1 MSAENS
7 ALDGGRPAPRGAV
20 FLSYA
25 SQDAEAVRRIAEA
38 LRVSGVEVWFDQ
50 NELVGGDAWD
60 AKIRGQ
66 IGSCALFVPVISAAT
81 QARLEGYFRIEWKLA
96 AQRTHAMAEEKAFLL
111 PVVIDDTRDAEA
123 KVPGEFRAVQWTWL
137 PDGEVSVAFCARVK
151 ALLGFS
157 VAGSV
162 SAQPPIP
169 SPGSSS
175 ALPPKPRWSFAL
187 SAGAFA
193 IIVAIGTA
201 LFVSKKS
208 SPPPAERAQPATTPS
223 GLTANPSPAIAPSV
237 AADPKTIAV
246 LPFENLSTE
255 PDSDLFANGMHEE
268 MLTALGKVGAL
279 NVIGRT
285 SVLPYREAARRNLP
299 QISAELGVGSVVE
312 GSVRRAGQR
321 VRISVQLVDA
331 RTRRQLWAD
340 SYERDF
346 TDVFAIQAAVAG
358 EVVAKLS
365 AKLTPREQ
373 SVLAQQPS
381 ENARAYQLYVE
392 SRSLFRDNNGGS
404 SREKYYEIVRK
415 LEEATRLDPHFG
427 GAFAQLAYTHAAMF
441 FFPTIDSTPARATLA
456 QRALAEAQ
464 RLAPDSGETHVAAG
478 YFAYACL
485 ADYPAALRSLEAALP
500 TNPNDS
506 STRYTLGL
514 VLRRLGRHE
523 EAAVELERSVA
534 LDPLDS
540 RHYRNLI
547 QSLMML
553 RRFTEVVGHAERR
566 SRLRAAEGMLSAYL
580 VRARFELDG
589 NQTRFVE
596 GWKELAVDADDAEK
610 ADLLANAAL
619 AAGNLVEALRMLSDL
634 QIEARLQGA
643 ALLGHLMQRAELAF
657 ALGRGEEVTAL
668 ALRARASMGAARKVR
683 FGESA
688 VIGAEMTLA
697 AMTGRKSEAL
707 GAMGPLRE
715 STKDDQFISRLV
727 LFNIATAH
735 LLLGDETDALDGLT
749 LVMNGPSPVE
759 AGPRGIH
766 LHPIWSRLNGN
777 PRFEAILQRAKPL

>member
-1 MSAENS
+1 MSDSQPAS
-7 ALDGGRPAPRGAV
+7 ANRAV

-38 LRVSGVEVWFDQ
+38 LRAAGVEVWFDQ

-60 AKIRGQ
+60 QKIRRQ
-66 IGSCALFVPVISAAT
+66 IKDCALFVPVISAAT
-81 QARLEGYFRIEWKLA
+81 QARTEGYFRLEWRLA
-96 AQRTHAMAEEKAFLL
+96 DQRTHLMARGRPFLL
-111 PVVIDDTRDAEA
+111 PVVIDGTRDSEA
-123 KVPGEFRAVQWTWL
+123 QVPESFTEVQWTRL
-137 PDGEVSVAFCARVK
+137 PGGETPPVFCARVK
-151 ALLGFS
+151 TLLGGTVPS
-157 VAGSV
+157 EVG
-162 SAQPPIP
+162 AQPPGQP
-169 SPGSSS
+169 PGQLA
-175 ALPPKPRWSFAL
+175 ALPPKPRQPFFVT
-187 SAGAFA
+187 AGALA
-193 IIVAIGTA
+193 IVVVIGTA
-201 LFVSKKS
+201 LVVSRKS
-208 SPPPAERAQPATTPS
+208 SPPPTAPAQPAATASALTTNS
-223 GLTANPSPAIAPSV
+223 FPAIAPSV
-237 AADPKTIAV
+237 AADPKSIAV

-255 PDSDLFANGMHEE
+255 PDSELFANGMHEE

-285 SVLPYREAARRNLP
+285 SVLPYRDAAQRNLS

-392 SRSLFRDNNGGS
+392 ARSLFRDTNGS
-404 SREKYYEIVRK
+404 SSRGKYDEIVRK

-427 GAFAQLAYTHAAMF
+427 GAFAQLAYTHATMF

-485 ADYPAALRSLEAALP
+485 ADYPAALLSLEAALP

-506 STRYTLGL
+506 TVRYTVGL
-514 VLRRLGRHE
+514 VLRRLGRHG

-540 RHYRNLI
+540 RHYGNLI
-547 QSLMML
+547 QSLMTL
-553 RRFTEVVGHAERR
+553 RRYAEVVAYAERR
-566 SRLRAAEGMLSAYL
+566 TRLRPGGGKLSASL

-589 NQTRFVE
+589 NRTRFVE
-596 GWKELAVDADDAEK
+596 GLKELAADVDDAGK

-619 AAGNLVEALRMLSDL
+619 AAGNFAEALRMLSDPRV
-634 QIEARLQGA
+634 EARLQGTSL
-643 ALLGHLMQRAELAF
+643 LLGHLMRRAQLAH
-657 ALGRGEEVTAL
+657 ALGRVDEVAAL
-668 ALRARASMGAARKVR
+668 AVRARASMDAVRSVR
-683 FGESA
+683 FGEGD
-688 VIGAEMTLA
+688 VISAEMALA
-697 AMTGRKSEAL
+697 AMAGRKSEAVK
-707 GAMGPLRE
+707 AMGRLRE
-715 STKDDQFISRLV
+715 LNKNDQFSGHFDLFDIS
-727 LFNIATAH
+727 TAH
-735 LLLGDETDALDGLT
+735 LLLGDEAAALADLT
-749 LVMNGPSPVE
+749 VAMTGPSP
-759 AGPRGIH
+759 ASWGPRAIR
-766 LHPIWSRLNGN
+766 LHPIWSTLTGN
-777 PRFEAILQRAKPL
+777 SRFEAILQQAKPL